1 MPEPTRASPVR
12 AGSLPRR
19 PWPNLSEPRFFLRAA
34 KFSDWAAPDKLRLC
48 AKCVTNTC
56 QVSELI

>member
-1 MPEPTRASPVR
+1 MPEPTRASPSVLVVCR
-12 AGSLPRR
+12 AVPGPISPSRA
-19 PWPNLSEPRFFLRAA
+19 FFLRAA
-34 KFSDWAAPDKLRLC
+34 KFSDWGAPDKLRLC